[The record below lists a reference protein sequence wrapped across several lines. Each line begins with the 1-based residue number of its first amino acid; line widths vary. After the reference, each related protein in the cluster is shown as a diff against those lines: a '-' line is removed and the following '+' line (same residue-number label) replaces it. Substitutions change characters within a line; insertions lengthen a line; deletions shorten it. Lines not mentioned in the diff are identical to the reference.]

1 MKMRERGE
9 QTVPNRESPLPPG
22 PWLVFSAHADDECV
36 GMGGTLLRGARAGVL
51 IRWVILTDGTRGG
64 PTDERDMALR
74 EVRER
79 EAMEVADG
87 MGIPKPEFWRLA
99 DGELAAE
106 PELADRVAA
115 LVREIVP
122 GTVFF
127 PSRLDFHPDHRAAA
141 EIVWAGILA
150 SGMAVEAWAYGLG
163 NGSPVNRLIRITE
176 VLGERRKLIGSYRS
190 QLLIRPY
197 DAVADGISIV
207 RGYTLGT
214 PGAHAEGFHVYEGRG
229 LTTLTAELIGGLQGM
244 LVPSLVGDPPL
255 VSVILR
261 TVNRPE
267 SLARALQSVLCQGHP
282 RIQVVVVNDGGVDV
296 AGVVEGFRA
305 GVERLD
311 LVTLERNRGRGGA
324 GNAGLETVVGE
335 WVAFLDDDD
344 VWKPD
349 HLETLVKALRTRP
362 GARAAYTGVE
372 MEGPEGARVVN
383 QPYNRAWLQL
393 LNLFPIHAALFSR
406 EFAKLGCRFDE
417 ELEVFE
423 DHDFWIQITELTDWI
438 RVPGCTALYSR
449 GGTSGVSADGLDA
462 EKCRRAEERIASR
475 WRSRWR
481 REDLVAQAE
490 LGRRLYKTLDADH
503 LNETREHWSARR
515 RLADQLC
522 DRTLEAER
530 LRQQVLELEARVLS
544 KHQAW
549 AALVG
554 STSYRVGRAITAP
567 VRWILGWKRRAG

>member
-1 MKMRERGE
+1 MRVRGE

-36 GMGGTLLRGARAGVL
+36 GMGGTLVRGARAGVK

-64 PTDERDMALR
+64 VTEERDMALR

-79 EAMEVADG
+79 EAMEVASG
-87 MGIPKPEFWRLA
+87 LGIREPEFWRLT
-99 DGELAAE
+99 DGELE
-106 PELADRVAA
+106 TGPELVDRVAT
-115 LVREIVP
+115 LVRGMVP

-141 EIVWAGILA
+141 EIVWTGILG
-150 SGMAVEAWAYGLG
+150 SGVAVEAWAYGLG

-176 VLGERRKLIGSYRS
+176 VLGDRRKLIGCYRS

-197 DAVADGISIV
+197 DDVADGISIS
-207 RGYTLGT
+207 RGYTLGAS
-214 PGAHAEGFHVYEGRG
+214 GAHAEGFHAYAGRG
-229 LTTLTAELIGGLQGM
+229 LTTLTAELIGSLQGM
-244 LVPSLVGDPPL
+244 LVPVLVPETSL
-255 VSVILR
+255 VSVIVR

-267 SLARALQSVLCQGHP
+267 SLARALQSVVGQSHP
-282 RIQVVVVNDGGVDV
+282 RIQVVVVNDAGVDV

-324 GNAGLETVVGE
+324 GNAGLEEVVGE

-349 HLETLVKALRTRP
+349 HLEILLTALRARP

-372 MEGPEGARVVN
+372 VEGPDGARVLN
-383 QPYNRAWLQL
+383 QPYDRAWLQL
-393 LNLFPIHAALFSR
+393 LNLFPIHAALVSR
-406 EFAKLGCRFDE
+406 EFVDQGCRFDE

-438 RVPGCTALYSR
+438 RVPGCTAIYSR
-449 GGTSGVSADGLDA
+449 GGNSGVSADGLDA
-462 EKCRRAEERIASR
+462 VKCRQAEERIATR

-490 LGRRLYKTLDADH
+490 LGRKLYKQLDADH
-503 LNETREHWSARR
+503 LNETREHWAARR
-515 RLADQLC
+515 RLEDQLC
-522 DRTLEAER
+522 ERTLEADR
-530 LRQQVLELEARVLS
+530 LREQVQELEARALS

-549 AALVG
+549 AVLAG
-554 STSYRVGRAITAP
+554 SRSYRLGRVITAP
-567 VRWILGWKRRAG
+567 WRWILGWNRRAE

>member
-1 MKMRERGE
+1 MRVRGE

-36 GMGGTLLRGARAGVL
+36 GMGGTLVRGAHAGVR

-64 PTDERDMALR
+64 ATGERDMALR

-79 EAMEVADG
+79 EAMEVASG
-87 MGIPKPEFWRLA
+87 LEIREPEFWRLA
-99 DGELAAE
+99 DGELATGS
-106 PELADRVAA
+106 ELVDRVAT
-115 LVREIVP
+115 LVRETVP

-141 EIVWAGILA
+141 EIVWAGILG
-150 SGMAVEAWAYGLG
+150 SGVTLEAWAYGVG
-163 NGSPVNRLIRITE
+163 GSSPVNRLIRVTE
-176 VLGERRKLIGSYRS
+176 VLGERRRLIGCYRS

-214 PGAHAEGFHVYEGRG
+214 PGAHAEGFHAYEGRG
-229 LTTLTAELIGGLQGM
+229 KTTLTAELIGSLQGM
-244 LVPSLVGDPPL
+244 LVPSLVEATPL
-255 VSVILR
+255 VSVIVR

-267 SLARALQSVLCQGHP
+267 TLARALQSVLCQGHP

-324 GNAGLETVVGE
+324 GNAGLDAVAGE

-349 HLETLVKALRTRP
+349 HLETLVAALRTRP

-372 MEGPEGARVVN
+372 MEGPDGTRVVN

-393 LNLFPIHAALFSR
+393 LNLFPIHAALFSG
-406 EFAKLGCRFDE
+406 EFVRLGCRFDE
-417 ELEVFE
+417 ELQVFE

-438 RVPGCTALYSR
+438 RVPGCTAIYSR

-462 EKCRRAEERIASR
+462 EKCRRAEERIAAR

-503 LNETREHWSARR
+503 LNQTREHGAARR
-515 RLADQLC
+515 RLEDQLC
-522 DRTLEAER
+522 ERTLEAER
-530 LRQQVLELEARVLS
+530 LRQQVLELDARALS
-544 KHQAW
+544 NHQAW

-554 STSYRVGRAITAP
+554 SRSYRLGRVITAP
-567 VRWILGWKRRAG
+567 LRWILGLRRRAE